1 VIQIHDDFF
10 NCLEAATNP
19 AEFGSDV
26 IVQRAKTLF
35 DAAAASFAL
44 HLGSDHENTRDAIHG
59 SEQVVLWET
68 QTTAQEDTFIPGQLR
83 Y

>member
-1 VIQIHDDFF
+1 MM
-10 NCLEAATNP
+10 
-19 AEFGSDV
+19 
-26 IVQRAKTLF
+26 QRAKTLF

-59 SEQVVLWET
+59 SEQVVLLET
-68 QTTAQEDTFIPGQLR
+68 QSQTTAQEDTFIPGQLR